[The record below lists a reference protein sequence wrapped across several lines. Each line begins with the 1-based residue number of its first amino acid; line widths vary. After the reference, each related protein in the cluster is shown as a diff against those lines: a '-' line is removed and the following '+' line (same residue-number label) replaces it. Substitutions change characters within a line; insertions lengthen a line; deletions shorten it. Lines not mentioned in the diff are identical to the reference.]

1 MRDAHW
7 LIVSML
13 DLSIASNTSKRGL
26 SVSLNL
32 VETSKSIELG
42 KITESGQKVRETT
55 VESGVEGLLQSILL
69 NGQIH
74 AVSLIENADGT
85 YELINGHRRFAAAR
99 MGGLSSLRAN
109 VYEVPAGEEDSRE
122 LFIQQH
128 LHAANLTESLTEL
141 ERAEQF
147 SRVMSE
153 FNLEVEALPEIFKG
167 ESVESIRDCLKL
179 LNIDE
184 RVRDLVTANPDRFSP
199 AHLQVLADYATPSTK
214 GAWRMKPDE
223 QVAAAEMLVRQE
235 DKRAVADPRKFDAH
249 IKSVVKARR
258 DHEKEKKDALKSKRP
273 QADPVKSLFRG
284 IDAADIAIKS
294 LINSDMSMI
303 KEIEAVDKGQAL
315 KSIYDLVEALS
326 SFADGQVSKLPVR
339 RVVS

>member
-1 MRDAHW
+1 MSLR
-7 LIVSML
+7 LVG
-13 DLSIASNTSKRGL
+13 TSKTIAL
-26 SVSLNL
+26 
-32 VETSKSIELG
+32 E

-55 VESGVEGLLQSILL
+55 AESGIDGLLQSIRL

-74 AVSLIENADGT
+74 AVSLIENGDGT

-109 VYEVPAGEEDSRE
+109 IYEVPAGDEDSRE
-122 LFIQQH
+122 LLIQQH

-153 FNLEVEALPEIFKG
+153 FNLDVEALPEIFKG
-167 ESVESIRDCLKL
+167 ENVGSIRDCLKL

-184 RVRDLVTANPDRFSP
+184 RVRDLVTANPDRFSS
-199 AHLQVLADYATPSTK
+199 AHLHVLADYATPSTK

-235 DKRAVADPRKFDAH
+235 NKRAVADPRKFDAH

-258 DHEKEKKDALKSKRP
+258 DHEKEKNAVLNSKRP
-273 QADPVKSLFRG
+273 QADPVKALFRS
-284 IDAADIAIKS
+284 IDAADIAVKS
-294 LINSDMSMI
+294 LVNSDTSMI

-315 KSIYDLVEALS
+315 KNLYDLIEALS
-326 SFADGQVSKLPVR
+326 SFADDHVAKLPVR
-339 RVVS
+339 RGVS